1 MEYFDAVSDDQ
12 NQREP
17 SQATDPKHPV
27 PDCLATG
34 MNETQAA
41 VATMSI
47 PGPLAGKYYA
57 MMGLAMHEALSAGG
71 APPPALA
78 GTCRTYK
85 RAVTSGPLTVH
96 QSLLCVCWAKVALT
110 SCRKANNKP

>member
-1 MEYFDAVSDDQ
+1 MQPQTTSSSLSKAKQLILS
-12 NQREP
+12 
-17 SQATDPKHPV
+17 TV
-27 PDCLATG
+27 PDCLSTG

-47 PGPLAGKYYA
+47 QGPLAGKYYA

-78 GTCRTYK
+78 GTCNMYK
-85 RAVTSGPLTVH
+85 RPVTRGPLNVTQGLWSV
-96 QSLLCVCWAKVALT
+96 
-110 SCRKANNKP
+110 